1 MRTENLPPGAY
12 PIRCYRCWRPAPVH
26 ISELEGDSG
35 GDPAL
40 LPVVVPPQ
48 GWVLPLDHDEDLID
62 FGEPTSPP
70 DDDAAIVCPA
80 CATGGEVDAMRESLV
95 QIDSLL
101 RQDPEDAG

>member
-1 MRTENLPPGAY
+1 
-12 PIRCYRCWRPAPVH
+12 V
-26 ISELEGDSG
+26 GDGG

-40 LPVVVPPQ
+40 LPVVTPPE
-48 GWVLPLDHDEDLID
+48 GWVLPIDNDEDLIE
-62 FGEPTSPP
+62 FGDDPREAISPL